1 MIDYHLHENL
11 PFSIDYENVREP
23 AEAVDREL
31 FKIDPNI
38 LLLYSRIDELPHELL
53 DHLAYLTHVD
63 DYDMGFSLDIKR
75 ELVKDSLKVHKYKG
89 TLYAVKKVISV
100 LNKEVEVAE
109 WFDTGAKP
117 YTFRLKL
124 GAMQDK
130 DTYPKILKM
139 LENVKNVRSQLEYVD
154 IHDTIHMDDEES
166 KIRVGIATMQGG
178 LTKIP
183 LASPENTEGKIS
195 IGIANMN
202 AGLTKINL
210 DYPTREEAKLKA
222 GIVDSFSG
230 IIRID
235 IDEDDL
241 PEIFKEKN
249 AYITPRIGYA
259 YKTSGK
265 RTVPLDLPENET
277 TKLFIGSAVKR
288 SGKIFVG
295 VDIAKG
301 STHNLGVVTAL
312 HKSANTK
319 INADL
324 EGFERLT
331 NFSKSVL
338 TPKVAINVAKR
349 AKRQINIERPTQ
361 SGLTNFR
368 AGLFNYTGGRKIIGC
383 EI

>member
-1 MIDYHLHENL
+1 MSEYHIHENL
-11 PFSIDYENVREP
+11 PYSIDYENVREL

-130 DTYPKILKM
+130 ETYPKILKM
-139 LENVKNVRSQLEYVD
+139 LENAKNVRSQLEYMD
-154 IHDTIHMDDEES
+154 IRGEIHLDDAES
-166 KIRVGIATMQGG
+166 KIRLGIATMVEGFN
-178 LTKIP
+178 KIP
-183 LASPENTEGKIS
+183 IARPENSEGKINV
-195 IGIANMN
+195 GIVDML
-202 AGLTKINL
+202 AGLTKINI
-210 DYPTREEAKLKA
+210 DYPTKEEAKLKV
-222 GIVDSFSG
+222 GLVNG
-230 IIRID
+230 VLGVNRID

-241 PEIFKEKN
+241 PEIFKEKD

-277 TKLFIGSAVKR
+277 TKLFIGSAVKI
-288 SGKIFVG
+288 SGKIFAGIEVP
-295 VDIAKG
+295 KE
-301 STHNLGVVTAL
+301 STHKLGVVTAL

-324 EGFERLT
+324 EGFEHLT
-331 NFSKSVL
+331 DISKSKV
-338 TPKVAINVAKR
+338 TPKVAINIANRTK
-349 AKRQINIERPTQ
+349 KQINIERPTQ
-361 SGLTNFR
+361 SGLTKYR
-368 AGLFNYTGGRKIIGC
+368 AGLFYCAGGRKIIGC
-383 EI
+383 EV